1 MEKFQMTQC
10 AKIVLIVLLLLIT
23 PLLSRSVR
31 TPYLYFLFNLLLLA
45 LGVESGI
52 LTAISRPTDDQR
64 DTSNV
69 SDTMVNKL
77 VANDN
82 VGKVAP
88 LSAEEESTVVV
99 EKTIV
104 VQKIKPKK
112 CPSTPSLFFMGG
124 FDGEDGA
131 DQNGVDE
138 GEEEEEVLS
147 GQELFAKAET
157 FIGNFYKQ
165 LKIQREESWRR
176 IHGFYH
182 KAF

>member
-1 MEKFQMTQC
+1 MTQC
-10 AKIVLIVLLLLIT
+10 AKIVLIALLLLIT
-23 PLLSRSVR
+23 PLLSSSVK
-31 TPYLYFLFNLLLLA
+31 TPYLYFLFNLLLLV

-52 LTAISRPTDDQR
+52 LTAISRPPEDHR
-64 DTSNV
+64 NPA
-69 SDTMVNKL
+69 NKL
-77 VANDN
+77 VGNDN

-88 LSAEEESTVVV
+88 LGAEEESTVVV

-104 VQKIKPKK
+104 VEKIKPKK
-112 CPSTPSLFFMGG
+112 CPSTPSLFFIGG

-138 GEEEEEVLS
+138 GEEEEEEVLS

-165 LKIQREESWRR
+165 LKIQREDSWRR

>member
-1 MEKFQMTQC
+1 MTQC

-23 PLLSRSVR
+23 PILSSSVR
-31 TPYLYFLFNLLLLA
+31 TPYLYFLFNLLLLV

-52 LTAISRPTDDQR
+52 LTAISRPPEDHRKTG
-64 DTSNV
+64 NV
-69 SDTMVNKL
+69 SDTTANKL

-88 LSAEEESTVVV
+88 LGAEEGSTVVV
-99 EKTIV
+99 EKTILV
-104 VQKIKPKK
+104 EKIKPKK
-112 CPSTPSLFFMGG
+112 CPSTPSLFFIGG

-131 DQNGVDE
+131 GQNGVDD
-138 GEEEEEVLS
+138 GEAEEEEVLS

>member
-1 MEKFQMTQC
+1 MEKFHMAQC
-10 AKIVLIVLLLLIT
+10 AKIVLIALLLLIT
-23 PLLSRSVR
+23 PLLSSSVR
-31 TPYLYFLFNLLLLA
+31 TPYLYFLFNLLLLV

-52 LTAISRPTDDQR
+52 LTAISRPPEDHRNTA
-64 DTSNV
+64 
-69 SDTMVNKL
+69 NKL
-77 VANDN
+77 VGNDN
-82 VGKVAP
+82 VGKVTP
-88 LSAEEESTVVV
+88 LGAEEESTVVV

-104 VQKIKPKK
+104 ADKIRPKK
-112 CPSTPSLFFMGG
+112 CPSMPSLFFIGG
-124 FDGEDGA
+124 FDGEDDA

-138 GEEEEEVLS
+138 GEEEDEVLS

-165 LKIQREESWRR
+165 LKIQREDSWRR